1 MKQIGVLI
9 TLLIVVWA
17 SNAQKLSV
25 QTGHSDQVNAL
36 EFSPDGRFLASAGND
51 NNIILWDVKANR
63 QFVILS
69 GHTQKV
75 NAISFHATEKLIA
88 SASDDG
94 TVRVWEY
101 PSGRFIR
108 SYSFTGAPI
117 KSLDFAQNPN
127 LLACGSQYV
136 YLIDIKAEKVVKK
149 YGAKARDFYNSV
161 SLNSD
166 AKLLAFGGLHEYHV
180 TLIDTESD
188 KESDK
193 FSIQT
198 NQLRFSSDDKYL
210 FAAGKTG
217 KVARF
222 KVQDKKLFQTNY
234 RIAASRLNQSF
245 SSIDMNT
252 DFFVGANQNQLIYV
266 FGQSNGHLKNI
277 LKGHFSDVL
286 TISISPDGKYL
297 ASSGKDRFIILWN
310 LEKGRL
316 VKVLT
321 GTGIRI
327 MDIEFGADGQSL
339 ALGYSNGVFRIW
351 DLATQSKIITNKAPE
366 SAFYKGTNEWTYS
379 IAGFN
384 RNFEGDKLYV
394 KANLNRIGIKG
405 EKYPETREDLLVWEH
420 GLNYPD
426 SLLNKYTLLKGD
438 ATNKYRKFELTDSMV
453 QWYDFAETHQ
463 QRKALFNTFKFK
475 SPQPHVFSVK
485 PGLSVLSANMKSLK
499 PTDKLRKVRL
509 DLIHRQLSN
518 DGSLLSGIV
527 FNAKTD
533 NVCKVFN
540 SSTGEELLSFPLD
553 TFVNFSGISPDNK
566 LVYTVNEAKQIIEVW
581 NLETKTK
588 AYQLKGNKPVS
599 INIQENLLIS
609 SDVDGMLYMHN
620 LQSGEMLYQ
629 VPSGHTGYISDIKFN
644 TEYSYF
650 ATASYDGLVIFR
662 DTKTGAQKLSLAS
675 FNDNDFIFIHPENYY
690 FSSTGAM
697 HNVAFTI
704 DDNLYSF
711 EQFDLKYNRP
721 DIVLANLGYTP
732 KNVLEAYNKAYLKR
746 VRKLGFQ
753 PEQIT
758 ANFHIPEIALEFPD
772 GLEIETENRT
782 FNVKYLASDTKTTLK
797 TINVWI
803 NDVPI
808 FGQKGINIENLA
820 VKEYNQ
826 QLELQLSAGNNKIQL
841 SAVNADGA
849 ESRKETFE
857 INYNGKVNQPK
868 LYIVAVGVSKYL
880 DTKKNLDFA
889 VKDATD
895 ITNLFLSQKRYSE
908 IIIDTIFNQ
917 SATNENILKAKQK
930 LLATNYDDVVL
941 VFFAGHGVLS
951 KDYDYFLAS
960 YTTNFDNPTT
970 GLSYEN
976 LVSLLDSIPARN
988 KILLMD
994 ACHSGEVDK
1003 DAIAEKEKASQS
1015 SGKRKFRA
1023 GTDVA
1028 YKNLDNSM
1036 ELMKSLFADFRRG
1049 VGAPVISSAGGT
1061 EYAQESKDWGNGVF
1075 TYCLL
1080 TGLGTN
1086 KADLNRN
1093 GSVSISEM
1101 QKYLSKKVPE
1111 LTNGTQKP
1119 TSRVMNYSND
1129 FIIWKK

>member
-1 MKQIGVLI
+1 
-9 TLLIVVWA
+9 
-17 SNAQKLSV
+17 
-25 QTGHSDQVNAL
+25 
-36 EFSPDGRFLASAGND
+36 
-51 NNIILWDVKANR
+51 
-63 QFVILS
+63 
-69 GHTQKV
+69 
-75 NAISFHATEKLIA
+75 
-88 SASDDG
+88 
-94 TVRVWEY
+94 
-101 PSGRFIR
+101 
-108 SYSFTGAPI
+108 
-117 KSLDFAQNPN
+117 
-127 LLACGSQYV
+127 
-136 YLIDIKAEKVVKK
+136 
-149 YGAKARDFYNSV
+149 
-161 SLNSD
+161 
-166 AKLLAFGGLHEYHV
+166 
-180 TLIDTESD
+180 
-188 KESDK
+188 
-193 FSIQT
+193 
-198 NQLRFSSDDKYL
+198 
-210 FAAGKTG
+210 
-217 KVARF
+217 
-222 KVQDKKLFQTNY
+222 
-234 RIAASRLNQSF
+234 
-245 SSIDMNT
+245 
-252 DFFVGANQNQLIYV
+252 
-266 FGQSNGHLKNI
+266 
-277 LKGHFSDVL
+277 
-286 TISISPDGKYL
+286 
-297 ASSGKDRFIILWN
+297 
-310 LEKGRL
+310 
-316 VKVLT
+316 
-321 GTGIRI
+321 
-327 MDIEFGADGQSL
+327 
-339 ALGYSNGVFRIW
+339 
-351 DLATQSKIITNKAPE
+351 
-366 SAFYKGTNEWTYS
+366 
-379 IAGFN
+379 
-384 RNFEGDKLYV
+384 
-394 KANLNRIGIKG
+394 
-405 EKYPETREDLLVWEH
+405 
-420 GLNYPD
+420 
-426 SLLNKYTLLKGD
+426 
-438 ATNKYRKFELTDSMV
+438 
-453 QWYDFAETHQ
+453 
-463 QRKALFNTFKFK
+463 
-475 SPQPHVFSVK
+475 
-485 PGLSVLSANMKSLK
+485 
-499 PTDKLRKVRL
+499 
-509 DLIHRQLSN
+509 
-518 DGSLLSGIV
+518 
-527 FNAKTD
+527 
-533 NVCKVFN
+533 
-540 SSTGEELLSFPLD
+540 
-553 TFVNFSGISPDNK
+553 
-566 LVYTVNEAKQIIEVW
+566 
-581 NLETKTK
+581 
-588 AYQLKGNKPVS
+588 
-599 INIQENLLIS
+599 
-609 SDVDGMLYMHN
+609 
-620 LQSGEMLYQ
+620 
-629 VPSGHTGYISDIKFN
+629 
-644 TEYSYF
+644 
-650 ATASYDGLVIFR
+650 
-662 DTKTGAQKLSLAS
+662 LAS

-704 DDNLYSF
+704 DEDLYSF

-732 KNVLEAYNKAYLKR
+732 QNVLEAYNKAYLKR

-753 PEQIT
+753 PEQLAT
-758 ANFHIPEIALEFPD
+758 DFHIPEIALEFPD

-782 FNVKYLASDTKTTLK
+782 LKVRYLASDSKRMLK

-808 FGQKGINIENLA
+808 FGQKGINIESLS
-820 VKEYNQ
+820 VQEYNQ
-826 QLELQLSAGNNKIQL
+826 LLELQLSAGNNKIQF
-841 SAVNADGA
+841 SSVNADGA

-895 ITNLFLSQKRYSE
+895 ITNLFVNQKRYSE

-917 SATNENILKAKQK
+917 SATNENILKAKTK
-930 LLATNYDDVVL
+930 LLATNFDDVVL

>member
-1 MKQIGVLI
+1 
-9 TLLIVVWA
+9 
-17 SNAQKLSV
+17 V
-25 QTGHSDQVNAL
+25 Q
-36 EFSPDGRFLASAGND
+36 E
-51 NNIILWDVKANR
+51 
-63 QFVILS
+63 
-69 GHTQKV
+69 
-75 NAISFHATEKLIA
+75 
-88 SASDDG
+88 
-94 TVRVWEY
+94 
-101 PSGRFIR
+101 
-108 SYSFTGAPI
+108 
-117 KSLDFAQNPN
+117 
-127 LLACGSQYV
+127 
-136 YLIDIKAEKVVKK
+136 
-149 YGAKARDFYNSV
+149 
-161 SLNSD
+161 
-166 AKLLAFGGLHEYHV
+166 
-180 TLIDTESD
+180 
-188 KESDK
+188 
-193 FSIQT
+193 
-198 NQLRFSSDDKYL
+198 
-210 FAAGKTG
+210 
-217 KVARF
+217 
-222 KVQDKKLFQTNY
+222 KKLFQTNY

-245 SSIDMNT
+245 SSIDMNN
-252 DFFVGANQNQLIYV
+252 DFFVGANQNRLIYV

-286 TISISPDGKYL
+286 TVSISPDGKYL

-327 MDIEFGADGQSL
+327 QAIEFSADGQSL
-339 ALGYSNGVFRIW
+339 ALGYSNGVFRLW

-366 SAFYKGTNEWTYS
+366 SEFYKGTNEWAYS

-384 RNFEGDKLYV
+384 KNFEGDKLYV
-394 KANLNRIGIKG
+394 KANLYLIGIKG

-420 GLNYPD
+420 GLYFPD
-426 SLLNKYTLLKGD
+426 SLLNKYTLLKGN
-438 ATNKYRKFELTDSMV
+438 ATNKYRKFELTDTMV
-453 QWYDFAETHQ
+453 HWYDLAETHQ

-475 SPQPHVFSVK
+475 SPQPYVFSVN
-485 PGLSVLSANMKSLK
+485 PGLSVLSADMKKIK
-499 PTDKLRKVRL
+499 PNSKLYKIRQ

-518 DGSLLSGIV
+518 DGSLLAGIV
-527 FNAKTD
+527 FKEKSDNA
-533 NVCKVFN
+533 CKLFR
-540 SSTGEELLSFPLD
+540 SLTGEELFNFPVD

-566 LVYTVNEAKQIIEVW
+566 LVYTVNEVKQIIEVW
-581 NLETKTK
+581 NIETKKK
-588 AYQLKGNKPVS
+588 AYELKGNKPLSFNEPDSLV
-599 INIQENLLIS
+599 IS
-609 SDVDGMLYMHN
+609 SDVDGMLYMHKAET
-620 LQSGEMLYQ
+620 GELLYS
-629 VPSGHTGYISDIKFN
+629 VSSGHTGYISDIKFN
-644 TEYSYF
+644 TEYGYF

-704 DDNLYSF
+704 DEDLYSF
-711 EQFDLKYNRP
+711 EQFDLKFNRP
-721 DIVLANLGYTP
+721 DIVLADLGYTP
-732 KNVLEAYNKAYLKR
+732 QRVLDAYNKAYLKR
-746 VRKLGFQ
+746 VRKLGFEI
-753 PEQIT
+753 EQIT
-758 ANFHIPEIALEFPD
+758 TDFHIPEIELEFPET
-772 GLEIETENRT
+772 LEMETENRILS
-782 FNVKYLASDTKTTLK
+782 VKFMASDTKTNLK
-797 TINVWI
+797 TVNVWI
-803 NDVPI
+803 NDIPI
-808 FGQKGINIENLA
+808 YGEQGINILNFG
-820 VKEYNQ
+820 VKEYSQ
-826 QLELQLSAGNNKIQL
+826 LLELKLSGGNNKIQF
-841 SAVNADGA
+841 SSVNADGA

-857 INYNGKVNQPK
+857 IYYNGSVNEPN

-889 VKDATD
+889 VKDAND
-895 ITNLFLSQKRYSE
+895 ITNLFASQKRYKE
-908 IIIDTIFNQ
+908 IVIDTIFNQ
-917 SATNENILKAKQK
+917 SATNENILKVKEK
-930 LLATNYDDVVL
+930 LKATTVDDVVV

-951 KDYDYFLAS
+951 KNYDYFLAS
-960 YTTNFDNPTT
+960 YTTDFDNPTT

-976 LVSLLDSIPARN
+976 LVSLLDNIPARN
-988 KILLMD
+988 KLLLMD

-1003 DAIAEKEKASQS
+1003 DAIAEKEKASQN